1 MNHAIKNKPPR
12 FFASRWQA
20 VLVVFM
26 LTLGMN
32 GQANASLN
40 DGLVAYWSFDDCT
53 AKDNSGNGHDAII
66 NGNPQC
72 ENGSKGKALNFY
84 NNSSARVENGLSMNV
99 EDDITISTW
108 VSSTA
113 TGKYS
118 VWEQGTRYSSA
129 TLWVTATG
137 MTMVFNWPLP
147 QIIICNAD
155 YSFST
160 KKINHVVATY
170 SHSNQEI
177 LLYANGV
184 KIKSCQ
190 YNANIESAKDPI
202 TIAWSPAGDQ
212 EWFNGLIDELRIYNR
227 ALTDAEVT
235 ALYQQGTNTTQTI
248 TSITP
253 TVAVLNQPTT
263 FTVTG
268 TNLTAGMGFTI
279 SDCDKSN
286 EEVPGTG
293 TNSQRQFQCTPHGTA
308 GQKTGSVLKNLSGSS
323 LYDFKVLYYDLSPDQ
338 YNIKLGGRITWPTTN
353 STTNFWEHRYWKPS
367 EDRECFTSD
376 KESTCATHTGR
387 DTRLDRDGGKI
398 KSYGFGQIKNIELGD
413 RGCRLLSYISITHL
427 LNNGETVQANLLHG
441 NYDGSIQ
448 KNDYVVKQQSL
459 GTESTKG
466 ACGSQHLHTEIA
478 SIPKLSWVYTSNA
491 IPDLYGNRIPDEN
504 YQKDDLT
511 AYYDKNRF
519 DKKGLE
525 NPIYYSPDATFD
537 KDKHSELLAWL
548 AIDNLTPSFESGYSV
563 YGIVNNPLY
572 GQLNLKRVNSKL
584 FKAIGILIK
593 NGSDRNEANWLE
605 LADTNGKWLAKTW
618 TGNMAYNDTL
628 VVSANVSDNY
638 PVANQYTY
646 TQSGDYLAIPFVSE
660 TGTSTVKGYPVIFSI
675 LDNEKSKVID
685 NDKTIDNAKTTYLSS
700 GIAKQRPGY
709 YLTSDVA
716 FGQSGATAKWLP
728 NVAGN
733 YKVSVFI
740 PETTNSKVIYK
751 VKTTGT
757 TAQLACVIQDRTQG
771 AWASLVWS
779 AGDKDINGDG
789 KMNVND
795 LTCVSGGSTT
805 EPTQFNFSKNGYVVA
820 SLLKT
825 SPMGN
830 NSHLKSSD
838 QVAFDAVKFEFVPQ

>member
-1 MNHAIKNKPPR
+1 MKTLKTAILISLLSISFNS
-12 FFASRWQA
+12 FADLKTGLIA
-20 VLVVFM
+20 YYPF
-26 LTLGMN
+26 N
-32 GQANASLN
+32 GNAN
-40 DGLVAYWSFDDCT
+40 DE
-53 AKDNSGNGHDAII
+53 SGNNHNGII
-66 NGNPQC
+66 NDATLTKD
-72 ENGSKGKALNFY
+72 SLGKANSAYNFNGYNSYISVSDALDLRLSNKIASISLFIKSLSDNQLAAVIRKGISCNIPGWSMDSYTPSTNPFIFLAWNDLRSSWAWNVSNKENITQGEWHHIVMVSDGKVATIYLDGKFINSSSVDSSINIDTNSPMFIGAAPPGACGSVHAFY
-84 NNSSARVENGLSMNV
+84 N
-99 EDDITISTW
+99 
-108 VSSTA
+108 
-113 TGKYS
+113 
-118 VWEQGTRYSSA
+118 
-129 TLWVTATG
+129 
-137 MTMVFNWPLP
+137 
-147 QIIICNAD
+147 
-155 YSFST
+155 
-160 KKINHVVATY
+160 
-170 SHSNQEI
+170 
-177 LLYANGV
+177 
-184 KIKSCQ
+184 
-190 YNANIESAKDPI
+190 
-202 TIAWSPAGDQ
+202 GD
-212 EWFNGLIDELRIYNR
+212 IDEVRIYNR
-227 ALTDAEVT
+227 TLTVSEVT
-235 ALYQQGTNTTQTI
+235 ALYQQGANTTPTI

-253 TVAVLNQPTT
+253 TVAVLDQPTT

-268 TNLTAGMGFTI
+268 TNLTNGMGFTI
-279 SDCDKSN
+279 SDCDASN
-286 EEVPGTG
+286 LEIGTG
-293 TNSQRQFQCTPHGTA
+293 TDSQRQFQCTPHGTA